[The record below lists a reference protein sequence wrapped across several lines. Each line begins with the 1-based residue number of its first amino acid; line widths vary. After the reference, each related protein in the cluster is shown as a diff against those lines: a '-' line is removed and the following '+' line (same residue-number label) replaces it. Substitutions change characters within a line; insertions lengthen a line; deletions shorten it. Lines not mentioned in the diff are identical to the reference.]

1 MLQGGFI
8 LAEED
13 RVVSESEASELA
25 EDDVESLKEA
35 LVQEK
40 EKAERYLANWQRT
53 EADFRNYKAREE
65 KEKKDLIN
73 WANSTLV
80 CDILPVLD
88 AFDRAF
94 DGVAPTG
101 KELSWI
107 IGFRQIQKMLLDV
120 LSKHGLDEMKC
131 VGETFDPSFHEAVV
145 QQEGAEGVIL
155 DEVRKGY
162 KLKDKLLRAPQVVVG
177 GSESSA
183 AGEAK
188 QDEEDLTREAE

>member
-1 MLQGGFI
+1 MLQGGCI

-13 RVVSESEASELA
+13 KAVPESEASELA
-25 EDDVESLKEA
+25 EDETESLKEA

-40 EKAERYLANWQRT
+40 EKAERYLDNWQRT

-94 DGVAPTG
+94 EAAVPEG
-101 KELSWI
+101 KNLSWI
-107 IGFRQIQKMLLDV
+107 TGFKQIQKMLLDV
-120 LSKHGLDEMKC
+120 LGKHGLAEMKC
-131 VGETFDPSFHEAVV
+131 VGDTFAPSLHEAVA
-145 QQEGAEGVIL
+145 QQEGAEGIIV
-155 DEVRKGY
+155 DQVRKGY
-162 KLKDKLLRAPQVVVG
+162 KMKDRLIRAPQVVVG
-177 GSESSA
+177 RGDESSTA
-183 AGEAK
+183 EADK
-188 QDEEDLTREAE
+188 QIQ